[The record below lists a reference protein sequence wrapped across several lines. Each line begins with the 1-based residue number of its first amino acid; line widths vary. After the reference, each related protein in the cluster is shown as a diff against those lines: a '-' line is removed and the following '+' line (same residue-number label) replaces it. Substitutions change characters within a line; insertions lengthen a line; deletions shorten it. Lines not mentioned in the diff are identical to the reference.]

1 MTQAIVGAIEPEL
14 GNAERERAR
23 RKPPDNLDAWSCYQ
37 RGLWHL
43 FRFTKADNEAAEQ
56 LFQRSAVLD
65 PGFSGAFMGLA
76 IAGYWNVLFGHV
88 DSANEVLASAFT
100 AVRMAVSL
108 DDKDAMAHW
117 ALGRVYTQ
125 MGDPRPQSPNLRPQS
140 PSIQALPMVTSALV
154 EHSSWPGAWS
164 RRYPILIWHFG

>member
-1 MTQAIVGAIEPEL
+1 MASWIVSGGRSFFAIQDEMTQAIVGAIEPEL

-125 MGDPRPQSPNLRPQS
+125 MGESEAAIAELETAIAIN
-140 PSIQALPMVTSALV
+140 PSFA
-154 EHSSWPGAWS
+154 HG
-164 RRYPILIWHFG
+164 HFGLG